1 MKIKFNSGD
10 ELPVNITI
18 ETPNIII
25 FVRAVF
31 HENNKY
37 YPQVFLGEYLY
48 KLLKKMCQPYA
59 CSRCLDLLKTF
70 MNLSHIAILKI
81 GNVTYYCIF
90 PGTSKSETIKLF
102 QNINLT
108 EKSGTL

>member
-1 MKIKFNSGD
+1 M
-10 ELPVNITI
+10 
-18 ETPNIII
+18 
-25 FVRAVF
+25 
-31 HENNKY
+31 NNK
-37 YPQVFLGEYLY
+37 QMLY
-48 KLLKKMCQPYA
+48 FNRPDVSEGIMLIKQANQKNVLFFTIVTFLKKMCQPYA

-108 EKSGTL
+108 GKSGTL